1 MPIKDPDNVNWTV
14 VIYLFIITSLG
25 SLSNYCH
32 HLLNGDR
39 FNIWGLIARI
49 FISTFAGVLVALTA
63 SYFNWEFEFAGG
75 VAGVAGWSGT
85 VLIKALENKLT
96 RKVKGDDL

>member
-1 MPIKDPDNVNWTV
+1 
-14 VIYLFIITSLG
+14 
-25 SLSNYCH
+25 
-32 HLLNGDR
+32 
-39 FNIWGLIARI
+39 
-49 FISTFAGVLVALTA
+49 VALTA

-85 VLIKALENKLT
+85 VLIKALENKLI